1 MRIISLNTWG
11 GKCGEKLEEFFGK
24 YAGSTDVFC
33 LQEIFNFERIRSLLP
48 DHVGY
53 FHPSQN
59 NEEGL
64 ATFVRKGIEVK
75 EAGDVFVYRWK
86 DAMTD
91 GDAKTLGRNLQ
102 YVSLSLDSESF
113 LVANFHGLWNGA
125 GKSDTADRIKQ
136 SENIRDFL
144 RGRNENN
151 KIIVGDFNLAPNTE
165 SIGILEKDMRNLIR
179 EHNITSTRTSLYKYK
194 SVEPYADYAFV
205 STGAGVES
213 FEVLED
219 EVSDH
224 APLSL
229 MVRP

>member
-1 MRIISLNTWG
+1 MQIISLNTWG
-11 GKCGEKLEEFFGK
+11 GKCGGKLEEFFRK
-24 YAGSTDVFC
+24 NAGSTDVFC
-33 LQEIFNFERIRSLLP
+33 LQEILNYEKIGSLLP

-64 ATFVRKGIEVK
+64 ATFVKKGIEVK

-86 DAMTD
+86 DAMAD

-102 YVSLSLDSESF
+102 YVSLSLDSKSF
-113 LVANFHGLWNGA
+113 LIANFHGLWNGA

-144 RGRNENN
+144 HGRNESN
-151 KIIVGDFNLAPNTE
+151 KIVIGDFNLAPNTE
-165 SIGILEKDMRNLIR
+165 SISILEKDMRNLIR
-179 EHNITSTRTSLYKYK
+179 EHNIASTRTSLYKYK

-205 STGAGVES
+205 SPSVGVES
-213 FEVLED
+213 FTILGD

-224 APLSL
+224 APLL
-229 MVRP
+229 LRIK